1 MSLPINIKAI
11 LQGKVVEW
19 ERLEF
24 KAGWNPLEVLHTM
37 SAFANDFNN
46 LGGGYIIVGM
56 AEENGRPVLPPVGL
70 DPELL
75 DKIQKDLLAL
85 GYKIQPMYHPLCEP
99 CEIEGK
105 HVLLIRA
112 PGGQTRPYKAPMGL
126 GKDCRDYRYYIRHH
140 SSTVEAKGSDFND
153 LLALSNQVPFDD
165 RFNQLAK
172 LDDLNR
178 GLIVAHLRQVESA
191 LADEAEA
198 LDLETLCRRM
208 FIAGGSSE
216 ECYPQNV
223 GLMFFNEKPERF
235 FPQSQ
240 IDIVQFPDGAGGDRF
255 IEKSFTGPLE
265 KQLRDAL
272 AYLQNQVLDVAVIKE
287 PQRAESHRV
296 WNFPYAAIEEILSNA
311 VFHRSYEIREP
322 IEVRVE
328 PDRMTITSYPG
339 PDRSI
344 RMEDLKAGRLHARRY
359 TNRRIGEFL
368 KELDLTEGRGT
379 GIPKVQ
385 RAMQENGSPSPV
397 FDTNDDRD
405 YFTAI
410 LPIHP
415 RMQGGNKGDAAPPSP
430 PLAKREQLILEFCR
444 VPRRRAAIQ
453 QLLNLKDPK
462 DVRRRFITPL
472 VEAGWLTMTDPS
484 NPTSVSQSYQT
495 TNNGLERLK
504 QSVRSEQS

>member
-1 MSLPINIKAI
+1 MNLPISIEEI
-11 LQGKVVEW
+11 LRGTVVEW

-46 LGGGYIIVGM
+46 LGGGYIVVGV
-56 AEENGRPVLPPVGL
+56 AEENGRPILPPVGL
-70 DPELL
+70 DPNSL
-75 DKIQKDLLAL
+75 DRIQKDLLAL
-85 GYKIQPMYHPLCEP
+85 GHKIQPMYHPLSEP
-99 CEIEGK
+99 CQVEGR

-112 PGGQTRPYKAPMGL
+112 PGGQTRPYKAPVGL

-140 SSTVEAKGSDFND
+140 SSTVEAKDSDLND
-153 LLALSNQVPFDD
+153 LLALSNTVPFDD
-165 RFNQLAK
+165 RFNQRASLN
-172 LDDLNR
+172 DLHR
-178 GLIVAHLRQVESA
+178 PLIVAHLRQIESA
-191 LADEAEA
+191 LADEAETM
-198 LDLETLCRRM
+198 DFETLCRRM
-208 FIAGGSSE
+208 LIAGGSSE
-216 ECYPQNV
+216 ACYPQNV
-223 GLMFFNEKPERF
+223 GLMFFNPKPEDF
-235 FPQSQ
+235 FPQTQ
-240 IDIVQFPDGAGGDRF
+240 IDIVEFPDGPGSDRF
-255 IEKSFTGPLE
+255 IEKTFRGPLE

-272 AYLQNQVLDVAVIKE
+272 AYLQNQVLKVAVIKE

-296 WNFPYAAIEEILSNA
+296 WNFPYSAIEEILSNA
-311 VFHRSYEIREP
+311 VFHRSYDVREP

-328 PDRMTITSYPG
+328 PDRMTITSHAG

-344 RMEDLKAGRLHARRY
+344 SMKDLMKGRLIARRSR
-359 TNRRIGEFL
+359 NRRIGEFL

-385 RAMQENGSPSPV
+385 RAMQENGSPVPE

-415 RMQGGNKGDAAPPSP
+415 QMLGGDKGDNLPPSS
-430 PLAKREQLILEFCR
+430 PLLKREQLILEYCR
-444 VPRRRAAIQ
+444 TPRRRAAIQ

-462 DVRRRFITPL
+462 DVRKRFLMPL

-484 NPTSVSQSYQT
+484 NPTSTRQSYQT
-495 TNNGLERLK
+495 TNIGLERLK
-504 QSVRSEQS
+504 QSVKTD